1 MADLDKVGT
10 FVIVMMEN
18 RSFDHM
24 LGYLSLT
31 DPKMKIDGLVAPAGS
46 NVDYHKPGAEL
57 LNDAYV
63 NVSSVDGELHY
74 PFHMQDN
81 PLTTDLPHDRHHV
94 EQQLGKQIAPG
105 RYSMDGFV
113 DAYYN
118 LTPTRMEL
126 VDPMGFFT
134 AAEVPMMDFFARE
147 FAVCDRWFA
156 SLPADTH
163 PNRLM
168 SLSGETL
175 IDRTSGLLPDEQPL
189 LLDWLEKNK
198 IEWRV
203 YSDDLSFF
211 ALFPRL
217 WPEILLNRNRFRKF
231 SSLTA
236 DVLAAETE
244 PFPKV
249 VIIEPSYVDSPI
261 HPDHEPNDD
270 HPPLPVGFGEDFLR
284 QVYQALMPPKNQAVW
299 KQMVMVVLYDEHG
312 GFYDHVSPLF
322 PVTQSCGPGNEPF
335 ASTGV
340 RVPAFVVSPFVSPGQ
355 IYSRNL
361 DHTSV
366 LEFLAEWLRPGTPY
380 SDAVMNR
387 LRQPGFDTEPGR
399 GRLADILDL
408 LQKPRSVPPNE
419 PTGIIQG
426 ARVSYG
432 KKIAR
437 TPNEMAFEEAVRGMI
452 AKYPKEVAQNYPA
465 LHHWEQ
471 NR

>member
-1 MADLDKVGT
+1 MAGLDNIGT
-10 FVIVMMEN
+10 FVIVMLEN

-24 LGYLSLT
+24 LGYLSLI
-31 DPKMKIDGLVAPAGS
+31 DPKMRINGLVAPAGS
-46 NVDYHKPGAEL
+46 SIEYRVPQTTVQNPDYL
-57 LNDAYV
+57 

-74 PFHMQDN
+74 PFHMSDS

-94 EQQLGKQIAPG
+94 EQQLGRQKAPG
-105 RYSMDGFV
+105 QYSMDGFV

-118 LTPTRMEL
+118 LTPTRMQL

-134 AAEVPMMDFFARE
+134 AAEVPMMDFFAKE

-156 SLPADTH
+156 SVPADTH

-175 IDRTSGLLPDEQPL
+175 IDRTRGLLPDDQPL
-189 LLDWLEKNK
+189 LFTWLDQHK
-198 IEWRV
+198 IDWRV

-217 WPEILLNRNRFRKF
+217 WPEILRNSNRFRKF

-236 DVLAAETE
+236 DVLSADTK
-244 PFPKV
+244 PFPQV
-249 VIIEPSYVDSPI
+249 IIIEPSFVDSPI

-284 QVYQALMPPKNQAVW
+284 QVYQALTPAENLAVW
-299 KQMVMVVLYDEHG
+299 KRMVMAVLYDEHG

-322 PVTQSCGPGNEPF
+322 PVTTACGPGNEPF

-340 RVPAFVVSPFVSPGQ
+340 RVPAFVVSPFVSAGQ
-355 IYSRNL
+355 VYSRNL

-366 LEFLAEWLRPGTPY
+366 LQFLADWLTPGNPY
-380 SDAVMNR
+380 SAAVESR
-387 LRQPGFDTEPGR
+387 LQQQGFDTPPRR
-399 GRLADILDL
+399 GRLPEILDL
-408 LQKPRSVPPNE
+408 LQKPRNIPPNE
-419 PTGIIQG
+419 PTGVIQG
-426 ARVSYG
+426 VRAPSG

-437 TPNEMAFEEAVRGMI
+437 TPNEIAFEEAVRGMI
-452 AKYPKEVAQNYPA
+452 RQYPTEIAQNYPA
-465 LHHWEQ
+465 LLHWQQ
-471 NR
+471 NS